1 MAASLRQLNALVA
14 ESPIAVASSSGPA
27 LRDLALPPRFQ
38 IEPPAT
44 GIAEGAA
51 KFLGAWGGLWDD
63 VLPHL
68 LVVERIEPGGRVRAI
83 YAVGDAPQWGIARQW
98 IGMSGVATADRLVLD
113 NLNVTI
119 SYEFD
124 PNGRLVGTYRTRT
137 GVLSVGVFERME
149 VGALADLSRPLPCPI
164 LGEAVRI
171 PHASVQTPDGERP
184 LELAATLYRPQST
197 KPAPLAIINHGST
210 GGTFSPRQTFR
221 SAAQALWL
229 LERGFTVLVPMR
241 RGRGESEG
249 VFGEET
255 LPFDLEGGLEQAIED
270 LDSALIYAQALP
282 FVQRG
287 PALLVGQSRGG
298 FLSAVYA
305 SLYPEAVAG
314 VINFAGGWTGE
325 DYQGTFNRDTLAEA
339 GRTARVPQLWLY
351 GKQDS
356 LYGEKHIRANHVA
369 FVKSGGKATLELFD
383 VPGDGHF
390 LIGYP
395 DLWRWLADAYLDGLR
410 L

>member
-14 ESPIAVASSSGPA
+14 DSPIAVSAPVGPV

-44 GIAEGAA
+44 GITEGAA

-68 LVVERIEPGGRVRAI
+68 LVVERIEPGGRLRAI
-83 YAVGDAPQWGIARQW
+83 YAVGDAPQWLIARQW
-98 IGMSGVATADRLVLD
+98 IGMTGVATADRLVLD
-113 NLNVTI
+113 NLNATI
-119 SYEFD
+119 SYEID
-124 PNGRLVGTYRTRT
+124 PRGRLVGTYRMRS
-137 GVLSVGVFERME
+137 GLLSVGVFERMD
-149 VGALADLSRPLPCPI
+149 VDVLADPSHPLPCPI
-164 LGEAVRI
+164 LGESVRI
-171 PHASVQTPDGERP
+171 PHSTVQTPDGSRP
-184 LELAATLYRPQST
+184 IELAATLYRPKGT
-197 KPAPLAIINHGST
+197 KPAPLAIINHGSAS
-210 GGTFSPRQTFR
+210 GIFSPRQTFR
-221 SAAQALWL
+221 SATQALWL

-255 LPFDLEGGLEQAIED
+255 FPLDFEGGLEQAIED

-298 FLSAVYA
+298 FLSSVYA

-314 VINFAGGWTGE
+314 VINFAGGWTAE
-325 DYQGTFNRDTLAEA
+325 DDQGAFNRDALAEA

-356 LYGEKHIRANHVA
+356 YYGEKHIRANHSA
-369 FVKSGGKATLELFD
+369 FVKGGGRATLELFD